1 MTAAMPTLE
10 ELARAFSFVEST
22 HDYGQIGPATRS
34 GDRAYGYYQ
43 VMGENVPSWTER
55 WVGRRMTPQEFLA
68 DPAAQDAVF
77 YGQLGQYWNEL
88 PDADPELR
96 VRNAASRWFSGR
108 PWSAETAG
116 LNDTYITN
124 QEYGDRVLRS
134 LGMTNGAPTMTMDP
148 NAPPTGFM
156 GGVQNTMQTIGQG
169 LGTLFQP
176 WRDAPR
182 EGGET
187 DPFTGLSRNQRMLL
201 GFAALRD
208 AAASLQGEQSDYFTS
223 ALDTYEQGRE
233 RSRLRQQGMLQ
244 NLAALQQARAYAA
257 FSGDQQALAAFDAA
271 LAQVYD
277 ELGAAGVSPV
287 SAPAGATGV
296 TPAAQPTVT
305 PTTGGGQPAQQPLTT
320 QQRIDEIDAELSRLA
335 SGSMLGID
343 TTAQMQLLMSERER
357 LSAAAEEEAVTTEEV
372 QAEAARA
379 QDVLL
384 PRIDAALG
392 YLVEGTDDQ
401 GNPVINPALTTSVG
415 MAAFQ
420 RLNPTAYRDLENI
433 LNTIRSGQLL
443 ETLQTVTTGALSEG
457 EIAIFGGTQGTL
469 DINDPVGTVRTLMQI
484 QREIERLLAREQG
497 ANENN
502 PFTELD

>member
-10 ELARAFSFVEST
+10 ELARAFGFVEST
-22 HDYGQIGPATRS
+22 HDYGQIGPPTRS

-169 LGTLFQP
+169 IGTLFQP

-277 ELGAAGVSPV
+277 ELGA
-287 SAPAGATGV
+287 TGV
-296 TPAAQPTVT
+296 TPAAQPTAAQPTVT

-320 QQRIDEIDAELSRLA
+320 QQRIDEIDAELNRLA
-335 SGSMLGID
+335 GGSVLGID
-343 TTAQMQLLMSERER
+343 TSAQMQLLLAERER
-357 LSAAAEEEAVTTEEV
+357 LAAAQEEEAVATEET
-372 QAEAARA
+372 QAEATRA
-379 QDVLL
+379 QDIIL
-384 PRIDAALG
+384 PRIDAALD
-392 YLVEGTDDQ
+392 YLVEGTDPQ
-401 GNPVINPALTTSVG
+401 TGEPVINPALTTSIG

-457 EIAIFGGTQGTL
+457 EIAVFGGTQGTL
-469 DINDPVGTVRTLMQI
+469 DINDPRGTIRTLLQI
-484 QREIERLLAREQG
+484 QQAMEELLAREQG